1 MRVYIDLDALHRNAR
16 FILKKA
22 GKPVAA
28 VVKGDAY
35 GHDVSLVVPS
45 LIVAGVRRFVVSSIR
60 EAISLWNLG
69 AEWILVLHPSP
80 DDMGIYDT
88 LPVDIRNSFRFA
100 VWDSG
105 ILQFMPPGSRVHIAL
120 NTGFGLGMNID
131 EVDTSIFKNVE
142 VEGIMG
148 HVPFLDDTPQHQD
161 LRKEIYGSFMS
172 AVSHLRNKLPD
183 VSEIHICNSASLFYL
198 ERCPDTTMF
207 RVGVALY
214 GYVEKVDIR
223 PLLSPVMYQMA
234 DIIAI
239 SHVKKGESVFY
250 GNIADRN
257 MTIAFVRAGYGDGY
271 VGGPYALHLESGI
284 YVKRVFDLTMNVSAF
299 DVSDVSVKVGDTLV
313 LLGHFEKIRAD
324 VIAEAISLSTEKVL
338 TKAGLTRR
346 QALPDYIKDL
356 LQS

>member
-1 MRVYIDLDALHRNAR
+1 LQVYIDLDALHRNAQ
-16 FILKKA
+16 FILQKA
-22 GKPVAA
+22 DKPVAA

-45 LIVAGVRRFVVSSIR
+45 LIVAGVRRFIVSNIR

-80 DDMGIYDT
+80 DDTRIYDT
-88 LPVDIRNSFRFA
+88 LLVEIKNSIRFA
-100 VWDSG
+100 VWDSS
-105 ILQFMPPGSRVHIAL
+105 ILHLLPSGSRVHIAL
-120 NTGFGLGMNID
+120 STGFGLGINGD
-131 EVDTSIFKNVE
+131 VDTSMFKDVE

-148 HVPFLDDTPQHQD
+148 HMPFLDDTPDHQA
-161 LRKEIYGSFMS
+161 LRKDIYTSFLS
-172 AVSHLRNKLPD
+172 TVSHLQVKFPN

-198 ERCPDTTMF
+198 NDCPDTTMF

-223 PLLSPVMYQMA
+223 PLLRPVMYQMA
-234 DIIAI
+234 NVIAI
-239 SHVKKGESVFY
+239 SRVKKGDSVFY
-250 GNIADRN
+250 GDIADRD

-271 VGGPYALHLESGI
+271 VGGPYALHLKSRTYI
-284 YVKRVFDLTMNVSAF
+284 RRVFDLTMNVSAF
-299 DVSDVSVKVGDTLV
+299 DITGMSVEVGDTLV
-313 LLGHFEKIRAD
+313 LLGHFEKVRAD
-324 VIAEAISLSTEKVL
+324 MVAEALSLSTEKVL

-346 QALPDYIKDL
+346 QALPDTIRDL

>member
-1 MRVYIDLDALHRNAR
+1 M
-16 FILKKA
+16 KKA
-22 GKPVAA
+22 EKPVAA

-35 GHDVSLVVPS
+35 GHDVSLVVPA
-45 LIVAGVRRFVVSSIR
+45 LIVAGVRRFVVSNIK
-60 EAISLWNLG
+60 EAMPLWNLG

-80 DDMGIYDT
+80 DDLAIYDT
-88 LPVDIRNSFRFA
+88 LPKEIKDSIRFT
-100 VWDSG
+100 VWDRG
-105 ILQFMPPGSRVHIAL
+105 ILPFVPSSSRVHIAI
-120 NTGFGLGMNID
+120 NTGFGLGMNVD
-131 EVDTSIFKNVE
+131 EMDISLFKDME

-148 HVPFLDDTPQHQD
+148 HMPFLDDTPEHQG
-161 LRKEIYGSFMS
+161 LRKNIYGSFMS
-172 AVSHLRNKLPD
+172 AVSHLKDKLSG

-198 ERCPDTTMF
+198 DRCPDTTMF

-223 PLLSPVMYQMA
+223 PSLRPVMYQMA
-234 DIIAI
+234 EVIAI

-250 GNIADRN
+250 GSVADRD

-271 VGGPYALHLESGI
+271 VGGPYALHLGTGT

-313 LLGHFEKIRAD
+313 LLGHFEKVRAD
-324 VIAEAISLSTEKVL
+324 VVAEALSLSTEKVL
-338 TKAGLTRR
+338 TKAGLTKR
-346 QALPDYIKDL
+346 QALPASIRDL